1 MKILNR
7 DKGPWAFA
15 QVVKGG
21 WGLVFWLFIRLEPYF
36 IGKKKEG
43 GK

>member
-15 QVVKGG
+15 QVVKGW
-21 WGLVFWLFIRLEPYF
+21 WGLVAGYLLGQNLIW
-36 IGKKKEG
+36 KKKEG